1 MGTPLISQIFEI
13 TMKRKKDTEAEMLTV
28 LRDQTNRVAENV
40 AKGQTKI
47 MFDLE
52 TTGLSRLKHEIV
64 EIACWVVSD
73 VPNHYSN
80 SFESR
85 PDVFHSLV
93 YPTKAMNPMA
103 SNINGITRAGKH
115 DLLVRGVRHCNVR
128 SAHDVLTDL
137 IEWLRRFPQP
147 VLIAHN
153 GFRFDAPF
161 LIAAMMRN
169 KLYDDFN
176 ETVAYFGDTIPE
188 LKEVLPLQQ
197 LKLTVLGEQFIPN
210 WRKYQNNA
218 HSALFDVWATIK
230 VMTRTRAV
238 YSASRFRETQSLI
251 PKTLLKAVPKP
262 KAKVKPPTKP
272 KATAKPKTKPKPKLK
287 SKQKTVLNRE
297 PITISDSD

>member
-1 MGTPLISQIFEI
+1 
-13 TMKRKKDTEAEMLTV
+13 
-28 LRDQTNRVAENV
+28 
-40 AKGQTKI
+40 
-47 MFDLE
+47 
-52 TTGLSRLKHEIV
+52 
-64 EIACWVVSD
+64 
-73 VPNHYSN
+73 
-80 SFESR
+80 
-85 PDVFHSLV
+85 
-93 YPTKAMNPMA
+93 MA

-147 VLIAHN
+147 VLTAHN

-272 KATAKPKTKPKPKLK
+272 KATAKPKTKPKPKPKLK
-287 SKQKTVLNRE
+287 SKTVLNRE

>member
-1 MGTPLISQIFEI
+1 
-13 TMKRKKDTEAEMLTV
+13 MLTV

-272 KATAKPKTKPKPKLK
+272 KATAKPKTKPKPKPKLK